1 MIDLNT
7 IELLTIFLFTRIS
20 LRKLYHNEIAFTYN
34 DI

>member
-7 IELLTIFLFTRIS
+7 IELLTIIRTS
-20 LRKLYHNEIAFTYN
+20 LRKSYHNEIAFTYN